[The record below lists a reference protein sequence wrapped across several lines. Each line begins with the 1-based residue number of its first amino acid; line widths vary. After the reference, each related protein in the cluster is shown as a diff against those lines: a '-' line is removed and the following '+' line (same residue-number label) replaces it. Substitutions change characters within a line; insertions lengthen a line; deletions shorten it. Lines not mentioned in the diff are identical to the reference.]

1 MKISS
6 VLKEHSKILSE
17 NALRW
22 QPKILLCDYTRHF
35 GRVFSATCQ
44 IVTQKTFISTL
55 PQGIE
60 DGGRPVFVVV
70 KKCGGRKYLSLFPI
84 TTIIWIYLELHQ
96 WWWYVPVTWSW
107 YRDSSQTSSTSW
119 EHWIW
124 RSSLFKLDII
134 L

>member
-70 KKCGGRKYLSLFPI
+70 KNAADKIFESLPNYYHNVDLS
-84 TTIIWIYLELHQ
+84 
-96 WWWYVPVTWSW
+96 
-107 YRDSSQTSSTSW
+107 RTSSMMMICPCNLIMVQRQFSN
-119 EHWIW
+119 
-124 RSSLFKLDII
+124 FKYKLRT
-134 L
+134 LNLKEFSFQT